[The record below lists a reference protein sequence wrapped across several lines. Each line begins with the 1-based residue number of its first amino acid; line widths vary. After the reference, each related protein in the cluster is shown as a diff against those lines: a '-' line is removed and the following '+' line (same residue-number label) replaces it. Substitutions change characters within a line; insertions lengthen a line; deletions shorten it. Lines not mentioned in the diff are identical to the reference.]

1 MSTGYE
7 AVESALSHLQSTVE
21 TAVQRDMQDIQ
32 TLKRMLLLNPALLP
46 VHAAVTGMQFVVFS
60 NVRAALAAAREA
72 CGGELARAAK
82 VVTKK
87 EAEADDWD
95 SRAEDLAGHAT
106 IARKLGTEA
115 PAWLGDA
122 SDLYRDTAQ
131 VCADGLGEMRDQ
143 FRNSANFCR
152 GVAQYHRVTYQLLA
166 MGISLQAFGIQVI
179 GGVPFGMFFRRSL
192 KAQQLLQNVQ
202 TLAAKAASGE
212 LARDGLQNL
221 GRTARNELY
230 NTEILGFDFR
240 ADPAM
245 AQQPSSS
252 TS

>member
-7 AVESALSHLQSTVE
+7 AVESSLSRLESAVN
-21 TAVQRDMQDIQ
+21 TAIQRDTQDIQ
-32 TLKRMLLLNPALLP
+32 TLKKMLLLNPAL
-46 VHAAVTGMQFVVFS
+46 VSVYATVTGMQFVVFS
-60 NVRAALAAAREA
+60 NTRAALTVARQA

-87 EAEADDWD
+87 EAEAEDWE
-95 SRAEDLAGHAT
+95 SRAEEFGGHALK
-106 IARKLGTEA
+106 ARKLGVEA
-115 PAWLGDA
+115 PEWLGDA
-122 SDLYRDTAQ
+122 SDLYRNTAQ
-131 VCADGLGEMRDQ
+131 VCADGLGEMRAQ
-143 FRNSANFCR
+143 FHNSAGFCR

-166 MGISLQAFGIQVI
+166 IGIELQAFAIRAV
-179 GGVPFGMFFRRSL
+179 GGAPFGMFFRRAL
-192 KAQQLLQNVQ
+192 KAQQVLQDVQ

-230 NTEILGFDFR
+230 NTEILGLDFR

-245 AQQPSSS
+245 AQQPSNS